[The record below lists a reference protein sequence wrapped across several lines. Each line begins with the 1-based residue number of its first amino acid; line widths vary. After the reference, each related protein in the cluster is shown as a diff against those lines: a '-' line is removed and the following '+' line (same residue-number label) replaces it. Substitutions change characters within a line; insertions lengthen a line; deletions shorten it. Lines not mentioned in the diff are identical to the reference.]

1 MKYLVSLCMVSIFFV
16 SSLSNAQK
24 EYETHTVQKNQT
36 LSQIATLYGVS
47 QAAIKKRNP
56 EIENE
61 LTVGT
66 LLVIPSV
73 RKSVVTQNPP
83 KFKKHKVRRKE
94 TLFSISKKYNI
105 SIDAI
110 KRYNKQLYARQIKK
124 GERLQIPLHLKIVD
138 APVAIDND
146 SITSGITTIDSSK
159 LSKHTVKAKET
170 RYGIARMYGI
180 TVYELEQM
188 NPQLGDGLA
197 QYAVINVPST
207 AILQTAIAEKGYTFY
222 QVQPKEGFYRLKV
235 KTNLTKEQI
244 IALNPYAK
252 DGLQDGMIL
261 KIPTNATTS
270 LTGQIN
276 IRDLQQTIIDT
287 SQKRIAVLLPFRLNK
302 IISDSLTLK
311 QQEIKRNRLMSLSL
325 DFYSGLLMATE
336 FAKDKGISLQLDV
349 FDTQY
354 STAIVSDIINNNA
367 FDTFDAVIGP
377 LGQKNIESAAAMLQ
391 DTNVPIFSPLSN
403 KQIKVSKNVFQSLP
417 SNAMLEDGMLEYIVS
432 GMSDKNVI
440 VITDSAK
447 KIQLAKIIAAIPDAK
462 IVSLREE
469 GFLRLEDIE
478 IQIDETKEN
487 WVILESI
494 DPILISNVVG
504 VLNGLPV
511 IDPDLEEDEEPV
523 DYEIRLFSLDKN
535 TAFDY
540 HDVSNVHLAELNFT
554 FPSVNKSYN
563 YKDKNAFLISY
574 KNKHGVLPNRFAV
587 RGFDLTYD
595 IVLRLASSEDIFT
608 ASKQEFETQYI
619 ENKFRYS
626 KGLLS
631 GYQNNAFYI
640 IKYQDN
646 LQFQVLE

>member
-1 MKYLVSLCMVSIFFV
+1 M
-16 SSLSNAQK
+16 
-24 EYETHTVQKNQT
+24 
-36 LSQIATLYGVS
+36 
-47 QAAIKKRNP
+47 
-56 EIENE
+56 
-61 LTVGT
+61 
-66 LLVIPSV
+66 
-73 RKSVVTQNPP
+73 
-83 KFKKHKVRRKE
+83 
-94 TLFSISKKYNI
+94 
-105 SIDAI
+105 
-110 KRYNKQLYARQIKK
+110 
-124 GERLQIPLHLKIVD
+124 
-138 APVAIDND
+138 AIDND
-146 SITSGITTIDSSK
+146 SITSGATTIDSSK

-197 QYAVINVPST
+197 QYAVINVPSK

-261 KIPTNATTS
+261 KIPTNVTTS

-302 IISDSLTLK
+302 ITSDSLNLK

-354 STAIVSDIINNNA
+354 STTTVSDIINDNA
-367 FDTFDAVIGP
+367 FDNFDAVIGP
-377 LGQKNIESAAAMLQ
+377 LGQKNIENAAAMLQ
-391 DTNVPIFSPLSN
+391 GTNVPIFSPLSN
-403 KQIKVSKNVFQSLP
+403 KQIKISKNVFQSLP

-447 KIQLAKIIAAIPDAK
+447 TIQLAKIMAAIPDAK

-469 GFLRLEDIE
+469 GFLRLEDVE

-535 TAFDY
+535 AAFDY

-574 KNKHGVLPNRFAV
+574 KNKYGVLPNRFAV

-595 IVLRLASSEDIFT
+595 VILRLASSEDIFT

-626 KGLLS
+626 KSLLS

>member
-1 MKYLVSLCMVSIFFV
+1 MVCIFFV
-16 SSLSNAQK
+16 SSMATAQK
-24 EYETHTVQKNQT
+24 EYETHRVQKNQS

-61 LTVGT
+61 LSAGT
-66 LLVIPSV
+66 LLIIPTAS
-73 RKSVVTQNPP
+73 KLIDAQNPP

-94 TLFSISKKYNI
+94 TLITISKKYNV

-124 GERLQIPLHLKIVD
+124 GERLQIPMHLKIVD
-138 APVAIDND
+138 SGVVIFND
-146 SITSGITTIDSSK
+146 SIASGTITLDTSS
-159 LSKHTVKAKET
+159 LSKHIVKAKET

-180 TVYELEQM
+180 TVSELEQM
-188 NPQLGDGLA
+188 NPELGEGLSQNA
-197 QYAVINVPST
+197 IINVPSK
-207 AILQTAIAEKGYTFY
+207 AILKTAIAEKGYRFY
-222 QVQPKEGFYRLKV
+222 EVQPKEGFYRLKV

-244 IALNPYAK
+244 VALNPYAK
-252 DGLQDGMIL
+252 DGLQEGMIL
-261 KIPTNATTS
+261 KIPSDTATAI
-270 LTGQIN
+270 TGQIN
-276 IRDLQQTIIDT
+276 KRDLQQTIIDT

-302 IISDSLTLK
+302 IISDSLSVK
-311 QQEIKRNRLMSLSL
+311 QQQIKKNRLMSLSL

-354 STAIVSDIINNNA
+354 NTAIVSDIINNNT
-367 FDTFDAVIGP
+367 FDTFDAVLGP
-377 LGQKNIESAAAMLQ
+377 LGQKNIEKAAALLQ
-391 DTNVPIFSPLSN
+391 DINVPLFSPLSN

-417 SNAMLEDGMLEYIVS
+417 SDAMLEDGMLEYIVS
-432 GMSDKNVI
+432 GMSDKNLI
-440 VITDSAK
+440 VIADSTKTA
-447 KIQLAKIIAAIPDAK
+447 QLAKIMLAIPDAR

-469 GFLRLEDIE
+469 GFLRLEDVE
-478 IQIDETKEN
+478 NQIDQTKEN
-487 WVILESI
+487 WVILEAT

-511 IDPDLEEDEEPV
+511 IDPDLEEDQEPV

-535 TAFDY
+535 AAFDY

-574 KNKHGVLPNRFAV
+574 KNKYGVLPNRFAV

-595 IVLRLASSEDIFT
+595 VILRLASSEDIFT

-619 ENKFRYS
+619 ENKFSYS
-626 KGLLS
+626 KSLLS

-640 IKYQDN
+640 IKYQEN

>member
-1 MKYLVSLCMVSIFFV
+1 MVCIFFV
-16 SSLSNAQK
+16 SSMATAQK
-24 EYETHTVQKNQT
+24 EYDTHRVQKNQS

-61 LTVGT
+61 LSAGT
-66 LLVIPSV
+66 LLIIPTQS
-73 RKSVVTQNPP
+73 KSIDAQNPP

-94 TLFSISKKYNI
+94 TLITISKKYNV

-124 GERLQIPLHLKIVD
+124 GERLQIPMHLKIVD
-138 APVAIDND
+138 SGVVSYNESKVSGAITLD
-146 SITSGITTIDSSK
+146 TSS
-159 LSKHTVKAKET
+159 LSKHIVKAKET

-180 TVYELEQM
+180 TVSELEQM
-188 NPQLGDGLA
+188 NPELGEGLSQNA
-197 QYAVINVPST
+197 IINVPSKAILKT
-207 AILQTAIAEKGYTFY
+207 AIVEKGYRFY
-222 QVQPKEGFYRLKV
+222 EVQPKEGFYRLKV
-235 KTNLTKEQI
+235 KINLTKEQI
-244 IALNPYAK
+244 VALNPYAK
-252 DGLQDGMIL
+252 DGLQEGMIL
-261 KIPTNATTS
+261 KIPSDTATAI
-270 LTGQIN
+270 TGQIN
-276 IRDLQQTIIDT
+276 KRDLQQTIIDT

-302 IISDSLTLK
+302 IISDSLSVK
-311 QQEIKRNRLMSLSL
+311 QQQIKKNRLMSLSL

-354 STAIVSDIINNNA
+354 NTAIVSDIINSNT

-377 LGQKNIESAAAMLQ
+377 LGQKNIEKAAAMLQ
-391 DTNVPIFSPLSN
+391 DTTVPIFSPLSN

-417 SNAMLEDGMLEYIVS
+417 SDVMLEDGMLQYIVS
-432 GMSDKNVI
+432 GMSDKNII
-440 VITDSAK
+440 VITDSTKTA
-447 KIQLAKIIAAIPDAK
+447 QLAKIMLAIPDAR

-469 GFLRLEDIE
+469 GFLRLEDVE
-478 IQIDETKEN
+478 NQIDQTKEN
-487 WVILESI
+487 WVILEAT

-535 TAFDY
+535 AAFEY

-574 KNKHGVLPNRFAV
+574 KNKYGVLPNRFAV

-595 IVLRLASSEDIFT
+595 VILRLASSEDIFT

-619 ENKFRYS
+619 ENKFSYS
-626 KGLLS
+626 KSLLS

-640 IKYQDN
+640 IKYREN

>member
-1 MKYLVSLCMVSIFFV
+1 MVCIFFV
-16 SSLSNAQK
+16 SSMATAQK
-24 EYETHTVQKNQT
+24 EYETHRVQKNQS

-61 LTVGT
+61 LSAGT
-66 LLVIPSV
+66 LLIIPTAS
-73 RKSVVTQNPP
+73 KLIDAQNPP

-94 TLFSISKKYNI
+94 TLITISKKYNV

-110 KRYNKQLYARQIKK
+110 KRYNKKLYARQIKK
-124 GERLQIPLHLKIVD
+124 GERLQIPMHLKIVD
-138 APVAIDND
+138 SGVVSYNESKVSGAITLD
-146 SITSGITTIDSSK
+146 TSS
-159 LSKHTVKAKET
+159 LSKHIVKAKET

-180 TVYELEQM
+180 TVSELEQM
-188 NPQLGDGLA
+188 NPELGEGLS
-197 QYAVINVPST
+197 QYAIINVPSKAILKT
-207 AILQTAIAEKGYTFY
+207 AIVEKGYRFY
-222 QVQPKEGFYRLKV
+222 EVQPKEGFYRLKV

-244 IALNPYAK
+244 VALNPYAK
-252 DGLQDGMIL
+252 DGLQEGMIL
-261 KIPTNATTS
+261 KIPSDTATAI
-270 LTGQIN
+270 TGQIN
-276 IRDLQQTIIDT
+276 KRDLQQTIIDT

-302 IISDSLTLK
+302 IVSDSLSVK
-311 QQEIKRNRLMSLSL
+311 QQQIKRNRLMSLSL

-354 STAIVSDIINNNA
+354 NTAIVSDIINSNT
-367 FDTFDAVIGP
+367 FDNFDAVIGP
-377 LGQKNIESAAAMLQ
+377 LGQKNIEKAAAMLQ
-391 DTNVPIFSPLSN
+391 DTTVPIFSPLSN

-417 SNAMLEDGMLEYIVS
+417 SDVMLEDGMLQYIVS

-440 VITDSAK
+440 VITDSTKTA
-447 KIQLAKIIAAIPDAK
+447 QLAKIMLAIPDARV
-462 IVSLREE
+462 VSLREE
-469 GFLRLEDIE
+469 GFLRLEDVE
-478 IQIDETKEN
+478 NQIDETKEN
-487 WVILESI
+487 WVILEAT

-511 IDPDLEEDEEPV
+511 IDPDLEEDQEPV

-535 TAFDY
+535 AAFDY

-574 KNKHGVLPNRFAV
+574 KNKYGVLPNRFAV

-595 IVLRLASSEDIFT
+595 VILRLASSEDIFT

-619 ENKFRYS
+619 ENKFSYS
-626 KGLLS
+626 KSLLS

-640 IKYQDN
+640 IKYQEN

>member
-1 MKYLVSLCMVSIFFV
+1 
-16 SSLSNAQK
+16 
-24 EYETHTVQKNQT
+24 
-36 LSQIATLYGVS
+36 
-47 QAAIKKRNP
+47 
-56 EIENE
+56 
-61 LTVGT
+61 
-66 LLVIPSV
+66 
-73 RKSVVTQNPP
+73 
-83 KFKKHKVRRKE
+83 
-94 TLFSISKKYNI
+94 
-105 SIDAI
+105 
-110 KRYNKQLYARQIKK
+110 
-124 GERLQIPLHLKIVD
+124 
-138 APVAIDND
+138 
-146 SITSGITTIDSSK
+146 
-159 LSKHTVKAKET
+159 
-170 RYGIARMYGI
+170 
-180 TVYELEQM
+180 
-188 NPQLGDGLA
+188 
-197 QYAVINVPST
+197 
-207 AILQTAIAEKGYTFY
+207 
-222 QVQPKEGFYRLKV
+222 
-235 KTNLTKEQI
+235 
-244 IALNPYAK
+244 
-252 DGLQDGMIL
+252 
-261 KIPTNATTS
+261 
-270 LTGQIN
+270 
-276 IRDLQQTIIDT
+276 
-287 SQKRIAVLLPFRLNK
+287 
-302 IISDSLTLK
+302 
-311 QQEIKRNRLMSLSL
+311 MSLSL

-354 STAIVSDIINNNA
+354 STTTVSDIIKDNT
-367 FDTFDAVIGP
+367 FDTFDAVVGP

-417 SNAMLEDGMLEYIVS
+417 SDAMLEDGMLEYIVA

-447 KIQLAKIIAAIPDAK
+447 TIQLAKIMAAIPDAK

-535 TAFDY
+535 AAFDY

-574 KNKHGVLPNRFAV
+574 KNKYGVLPNRFAV

-595 IVLRLASSEDIFT
+595 VILRLASSEDIFT

-626 KGLLS
+626 KSLLS

>member
-1 MKYLVSLCMVSIFFV
+1 MVCIFFV
-16 SSLSNAQK
+16 SSMATAQK
-24 EYETHTVQKNQT
+24 EYETHRVQKNQS

-61 LTVGT
+61 LSAGT
-66 LLVIPSV
+66 LLIIPTQS
-73 RKSVVTQNPP
+73 KSIDAQNPP

-94 TLFSISKKYNI
+94 TLITISKKYNV

-124 GERLQIPLHLKIVD
+124 GERLQIPMHLKIVD
-138 APVAIDND
+138 SGVVPYND
-146 SITSGITTIDSSK
+146 SKVSGAITLDTSS
-159 LSKHTVKAKET
+159 LSKHIVKAKET

-180 TVYELEQM
+180 TVSELEQM
-188 NPQLGDGLA
+188 NPELGEGLSQNA
-197 QYAVINVPST
+197 IINVPSK
-207 AILQTAIAEKGYTFY
+207 AILKTAIAEKGYRFY
-222 QVQPKEGFYRLKV
+222 EVQPKEGFYRLKV
-235 KTNLTKEQI
+235 KINLTKEQI
-244 IALNPYAK
+244 VALNPYAK
-252 DGLQDGMIL
+252 DGLQEGMIL
-261 KIPTNATTS
+261 KIPSDTATAI
-270 LTGQIN
+270 TGQIN
-276 IRDLQQTIIDT
+276 KRDLQQTIIDT

-302 IISDSLTLK
+302 IISDLLSVK
-311 QQEIKRNRLMSLSL
+311 QQQIKKNRLMSLSL

-354 STAIVSDIINNNA
+354 NTAIVSDIINSNT
-367 FDTFDAVIGP
+367 FDNFDAVIGP
-377 LGQKNIESAAAMLQ
+377 LGQKNIEKAAAMLQ
-391 DTNVPIFSPLSN
+391 DTTVPIFSPLSN

-417 SNAMLEDGMLEYIVS
+417 SDVMLEDGMLQYIVS

-440 VITDSAK
+440 VITDSTKTA
-447 KIQLAKIIAAIPDAK
+447 QLAKIMLAIPDAR

-469 GFLRLEDIE
+469 GFLRLEDVE
-478 IQIDETKEN
+478 NQIDQTKEN
-487 WVILESI
+487 WVILEAT

-511 IDPDLEEDEEPV
+511 IDPDLEEDQEPV

-535 TAFDY
+535 AAFDY

-574 KNKHGVLPNRFAV
+574 KNKYGVLPNRFAV

-595 IVLRLASSEDIFT
+595 VILRLASSEDIFT

-619 ENKFRYS
+619 ENKFSYS
-626 KGLLS
+626 KSLLS

-640 IKYQDN
+640 IKYQEN

>member
-1 MKYLVSLCMVSIFFV
+1 MVCIFFV
-16 SSLSNAQK
+16 SSMAIAQK
-24 EYETHTVQKNQT
+24 EYETHRVQKNQS

-61 LTVGT
+61 LSAGT
-66 LLVIPSV
+66 LLIIPTQS
-73 RKSVVTQNPP
+73 KSIDAQNPP

-94 TLFSISKKYNI
+94 TLITISKKYNV

-124 GERLQIPLHLKIVD
+124 GERLQIPMHLKIVD
-138 APVAIDND
+138 SGVVPYND
-146 SITSGITTIDSSK
+146 SKVSGAITLDTSS
-159 LSKHTVKAKET
+159 LSKHIVKAKET

-180 TVYELEQM
+180 TVSELEQM
-188 NPQLGDGLA
+188 NPELGEGLSQNA
-197 QYAVINVPST
+197 IINVPSK
-207 AILQTAIAEKGYTFY
+207 AILKTAIAEKGYRFY
-222 QVQPKEGFYRLKV
+222 EVQPKEGFYRLKV
-235 KTNLTKEQI
+235 KINLTKEQI
-244 IALNPYAK
+244 VALNPYAK
-252 DGLQDGMIL
+252 DGLQEGMIL
-261 KIPTNATTS
+261 KIPSDTATAI
-270 LTGQIN
+270 TGQVN
-276 IRDLQQTIIDT
+276 KRDLQQTIIDT

-302 IISDSLTLK
+302 IISDSLSVK
-311 QQEIKRNRLMSLSL
+311 QQQIKKNRLMSLSL

-354 STAIVSDIINNNA
+354 NTAIVSDIINSNT
-367 FDTFDAVIGP
+367 FDNFDAVIGP
-377 LGQKNIESAAAMLQ
+377 LGQKNIEKAAAMLQ
-391 DTNVPIFSPLSN
+391 DTTVPIFSPLSN

-417 SNAMLEDGMLEYIVS
+417 SDIMLEDGMLQYIVS

-440 VITDSAK
+440 VITDSTKTA
-447 KIQLAKIIAAIPDAK
+447 QLAKIMLAIPDAR

-469 GFLRLEDIE
+469 GFLRLEDVE
-478 IQIDETKEN
+478 NQIDQTKEN
-487 WVILESI
+487 WVILEAT

-511 IDPDLEEDEEPV
+511 IDPDLEEDQEPV

-535 TAFDY
+535 AAFDY

-574 KNKHGVLPNRFAV
+574 KNKYGVLPNRFAV

-595 IVLRLASSEDIFT
+595 VILRLASSEDIFT

-619 ENKFRYS
+619 ENKFSYS
-626 KGLLS
+626 KSLLS

-640 IKYQDN
+640 IKYQEN

>member
-1 MKYLVSLCMVSIFFV
+1 MVCIFFV
-16 SSLSNAQK
+16 SSMATAQK
-24 EYETHTVQKNQT
+24 EYETHRVQKNQS

-61 LTVGT
+61 LSAGT
-66 LLVIPSV
+66 LLIIPTQS
-73 RKSVVTQNPP
+73 KSIDAQNPP

-94 TLFSISKKYNI
+94 TLITISKKYNV

-124 GERLQIPLHLKIVD
+124 GERLQIPMHLKIVD
-138 APVAIDND
+138 SGVVPYND
-146 SITSGITTIDSSK
+146 SKVSGAITLDTSS
-159 LSKHTVKAKET
+159 LSKHIVKAKET

-180 TVYELEQM
+180 TVSELEQM
-188 NPQLGDGLA
+188 NPELGEGLSQNA
-197 QYAVINVPST
+197 IINVPSK
-207 AILQTAIAEKGYTFY
+207 AILKTAIAEKGYRFY
-222 QVQPKEGFYRLKV
+222 EVQPKEGFYRLKV
-235 KTNLTKEQI
+235 KINLTKEQI
-244 IALNPYAK
+244 VALNPYAK
-252 DGLQDGMIL
+252 DGLQEGMIL
-261 KIPTNATTS
+261 KIPSDTATAI
-270 LTGQIN
+270 TGQVN
-276 IRDLQQTIIDT
+276 KRDLQQTIIDT

-302 IISDSLTLK
+302 IISDSLSVK
-311 QQEIKRNRLMSLSL
+311 QQQIKKNRLMSLSL

-354 STAIVSDIINNNA
+354 NTAIVSDIINSNT
-367 FDTFDAVIGP
+367 FDNFDAVIGP
-377 LGQKNIESAAAMLQ
+377 LGQKNIEKAAALLQ
-391 DTNVPIFSPLSN
+391 DINVPLFSPLSN

-417 SNAMLEDGMLEYIVS
+417 SDVMLEDGMLQYIVS

-440 VITDSAK
+440 VITDSTKTA
-447 KIQLAKIIAAIPDAK
+447 QLAKIMLAIPDAR

-469 GFLRLEDIE
+469 GFLRLEDVE
-478 IQIDETKEN
+478 NQIDQTKEN
-487 WVILESI
+487 WVILEAT

-511 IDPDLEEDEEPV
+511 IDPDLEEDQEPV

-535 TAFDY
+535 AAFDY

-574 KNKHGVLPNRFAV
+574 KNKYGVLPNRFAV

-595 IVLRLASSEDIFT
+595 VILRLASSEDIFT

-619 ENKFRYS
+619 ENKFSYS
-626 KGLLS
+626 KSLLS

-640 IKYQDN
+640 IKYQEN

>member
-1 MKYLVSLCMVSIFFV
+1 MVCIFFV
-16 SSLSNAQK
+16 SSMATAQK
-24 EYETHTVQKNQT
+24 EYETHRVQKNQS

-61 LTVGT
+61 LSAGT
-66 LLVIPSV
+66 LLIIPTAS
-73 RKSVVTQNPP
+73 KLIDAQNPP

-94 TLFSISKKYNI
+94 TLITISKKYNV

-124 GERLQIPLHLKIVD
+124 GERLQIPMHLKIVD
-138 APVAIDND
+138 SGVVPYND
-146 SITSGITTIDSSK
+146 SKVSGAITLDTSS
-159 LSKHTVKAKET
+159 LSKHIVKAKET

-180 TVYELEQM
+180 TVSELEQM
-188 NPQLGDGLA
+188 NPELGEGLSQNA
-197 QYAVINVPST
+197 IINVPSK
-207 AILQTAIAEKGYTFY
+207 AILKTAIAEKGYRFY
-222 QVQPKEGFYRLKV
+222 EVQPKEGFYRLKV
-235 KTNLTKEQI
+235 KINLTKEQI
-244 IALNPYAK
+244 VALNPYAK
-252 DGLQDGMIL
+252 DGLQEGMIL
-261 KIPTNATTS
+261 KIPSDTATAI
-270 LTGQIN
+270 TGQIN
-276 IRDLQQTIIDT
+276 KRDLQQTIIDT

-302 IISDSLTLK
+302 IVSDSLSVK
-311 QQEIKRNRLMSLSL
+311 QQQIKRNRLMSLSL

-354 STAIVSDIINNNA
+354 NTAIVSDIINSNT

-377 LGQKNIESAAAMLQ
+377 LGQKNIEKAAAMLK
-391 DTNVPIFSPLSN
+391 DTTVPIFSPLSN

-417 SNAMLEDGMLEYIVS
+417 SNAMLEDGMLQYIVS

-440 VITDSAK
+440 VITDSTKTA
-447 KIQLAKIIAAIPDAK
+447 QLAKIMLAIPDARV
-462 IVSLREE
+462 VSLREE
-469 GFLRLEDIE
+469 GFLRLEDVE
-478 IQIDETKEN
+478 NQIDETKEN
-487 WVILESI
+487 WVILEAT

-511 IDPDLEEDEEPV
+511 IDPDLEEDQEPV

-535 TAFDY
+535 AAFDY

-554 FPSVNKSYN
+554 FPSVNKNYN

-574 KNKHGVLPNRFAV
+574 KNKYGVLPNRFAV

-595 IVLRLASSEDIFT
+595 VILRLASSEDIFT

-619 ENKFRYS
+619 ENKFSYS
-626 KGLLS
+626 KSLLS

-640 IKYQDN
+640 IKYQEN

>member
-1 MKYLVSLCMVSIFFV
+1 MVCIFFV
-16 SSLSNAQK
+16 SSMATAQK
-24 EYETHTVQKNQT
+24 EYETHRVQKNQS

-61 LTVGT
+61 LSAGT
-66 LLVIPSV
+66 LLIIPTQS
-73 RKSVVTQNPP
+73 KSIDAQNPP

-94 TLFSISKKYNI
+94 TLITISKKYNV
-105 SIDAI
+105 SIDEI
-110 KRYNKQLYARQIKK
+110 KRYNKQLYARQIQK
-124 GERLQIPLHLKIVD
+124 GERLQIPMHLKIVD
-138 APVAIDND
+138 SGVVPYND
-146 SITSGITTIDSSK
+146 SKVSGAITLDTSS
-159 LSKHTVKAKET
+159 LSKHIVKAKET

-180 TVYELEQM
+180 TVSELEQM
-188 NPQLGDGLA
+188 NPELGEGLSQNA
-197 QYAVINVPST
+197 IINVPSK
-207 AILQTAIAEKGYTFY
+207 AILKTAIAEKGYRFY
-222 QVQPKEGFYRLKV
+222 EVQPKEGFYRLKV
-235 KTNLTKEQI
+235 KINLTKEQI
-244 IALNPYAK
+244 VALNPYAK
-252 DGLQDGMIL
+252 DGLQEGMIL
-261 KIPTNATTS
+261 KIPSDTATAI
-270 LTGQIN
+270 TGQVN
-276 IRDLQQTIIDT
+276 KRDLQQTIIDT

-302 IISDSLTLK
+302 IISDSLSVK
-311 QQEIKRNRLMSLSL
+311 QQQIKKNRLMSLSL

-354 STAIVSDIINNNA
+354 NTAIVSDIINSNT
-367 FDTFDAVIGP
+367 FDNFDAVIGP
-377 LGQKNIESAAAMLQ
+377 LGQKNIEKAAAMLQ
-391 DTNVPIFSPLSN
+391 DTTVPIFSPLSN

-417 SNAMLEDGMLEYIVS
+417 SDVMLEDGMLQYIVS

-440 VITDSAK
+440 VITDSTKTA
-447 KIQLAKIIAAIPDAK
+447 QLAKIILAIPDAR

-469 GFLRLEDIE
+469 GFLRLEDVE
-478 IQIDETKEN
+478 NQIDQTKEN
-487 WVILESI
+487 WVILEAT

-511 IDPDLEEDEEPV
+511 IDPDLEEDQEPV

-535 TAFDY
+535 AAFDY

-574 KNKHGVLPNRFAV
+574 KNKYGVLPNRFAV

-595 IVLRLASSEDIFT
+595 VILRLASSEDIFT

-619 ENKFRYS
+619 ENKFSYS
-626 KGLLS
+626 KSLLS

-640 IKYQDN
+640 IKYQEN

>member
-1 MKYLVSLCMVSIFFV
+1 MVCIFFV
-16 SSLSNAQK
+16 SSMATAQK
-24 EYETHTVQKNQT
+24 EYETHRVQKNQS

-61 LTVGT
+61 LSAGT
-66 LLVIPSV
+66 LLIIPTQS
-73 RKSVVTQNPP
+73 KSIDAQNPP

-94 TLFSISKKYNI
+94 TLITISKKYNV

-124 GERLQIPLHLKIVD
+124 GERLQIPMHLKIVD
-138 APVAIDND
+138 SGVVPYND
-146 SITSGITTIDSSK
+146 SKVSGAITLDTSS
-159 LSKHTVKAKET
+159 LSKHIVKAKET

-180 TVYELEQM
+180 TVSELEQM
-188 NPQLGDGLA
+188 NPELGEGLSQNA
-197 QYAVINVPST
+197 IINVPSK
-207 AILQTAIAEKGYTFY
+207 AILKTAIAEKGYRFY
-222 QVQPKEGFYRLKV
+222 EVQPKEGFYRLKV
-235 KTNLTKEQI
+235 KINLTKEQI
-244 IALNPYAK
+244 VALNPYAK
-252 DGLQDGMIL
+252 DGLQEGMIL
-261 KIPTNATTS
+261 KIPSDTATAI
-270 LTGQIN
+270 TGQIN
-276 IRDLQQTIIDT
+276 KRDLQQTIIDT

-302 IISDSLTLK
+302 IISDSLSVK
-311 QQEIKRNRLMSLSL
+311 QQQIKKNRLMSLSL

-354 STAIVSDIINNNA
+354 NTAIVSDIINSNT
-367 FDTFDAVIGP
+367 FDNFDAVIGP
-377 LGQKNIESAAAMLQ
+377 LGQKNIEKAAAMLQ

-417 SNAMLEDGMLEYIVS
+417 SDVMLEDGMLQYIVS

-440 VITDSAK
+440 VITDSTKTA
-447 KIQLAKIIAAIPDAK
+447 QLAKIMLAIPDAR

-469 GFLRLEDIE
+469 GFLRLEDVE
-478 IQIDETKEN
+478 NQIDQTKEN
-487 WVILESI
+487 WVILEAT

-511 IDPDLEEDEEPV
+511 IDPDLEEDQEPV

-535 TAFDY
+535 AAFDY

-574 KNKHGVLPNRFAV
+574 KNKYGVLPNRFAV

-595 IVLRLASSEDIFT
+595 VILRLASSEDIFT

-619 ENKFRYS
+619 ENKFSYS
-626 KGLLS
+626 KSLLS

-640 IKYQDN
+640 IKYQEN

>member
-1 MKYLVSLCMVSIFFV
+1 MVCIFFV
-16 SSLSNAQK
+16 SSMATAQK
-24 EYETHTVQKNQT
+24 EYETHRVQKNQS
-36 LSQIATLYGVS
+36 LFQIATLYEVS

-61 LTVGT
+61 LSAGT
-66 LLVIPSV
+66 LLIIPTAS
-73 RKSVVTQNPP
+73 KLIDAQNPP

-94 TLFSISKKYNI
+94 TLITISKKYNV

-124 GERLQIPLHLKIVD
+124 GERLQIPMHLKIVD
-138 APVAIDND
+138 SGVVPYND
-146 SITSGITTIDSSK
+146 SKVSGAITLDTSS
-159 LSKHTVKAKET
+159 LSKHIVKAKET

-180 TVYELEQM
+180 TVSELEQM
-188 NPQLGDGLA
+188 NPELGEGLSQNA
-197 QYAVINVPST
+197 IINVPSK
-207 AILQTAIAEKGYTFY
+207 AILKTAIAEKGYRFY
-222 QVQPKEGFYRLKV
+222 EVQPKEGFYRLKV

-244 IALNPYAK
+244 VALNPYAK
-252 DGLQDGMIL
+252 DGLQEGMIL
-261 KIPTNATTS
+261 KIPSDTATAI
-270 LTGQIN
+270 TGQIN
-276 IRDLQQTIIDT
+276 KRDLQQTIIDT

-302 IISDSLTLK
+302 IVSDSLSVK

-354 STAIVSDIINNNA
+354 NTAIVSDIINNNT
-367 FDTFDAVIGP
+367 FDTFDAVLGP
-377 LGQKNIESAAAMLQ
+377 LGQKNIEKAAALLQ
-391 DTNVPIFSPLSN
+391 DINVPLFSPLSN

-417 SNAMLEDGMLEYIVS
+417 SDAMLEDGMLEYIVS
-432 GMSDKNVI
+432 GMSDKNLI
-440 VITDSAK
+440 VIADSTKTA
-447 KIQLAKIIAAIPDAK
+447 QLAKIMLAIPDAR

-469 GFLRLEDIE
+469 GFLRLEDVE
-478 IQIDETKEN
+478 NQIDQTKEN
-487 WVILESI
+487 WVILEAT

-511 IDPDLEEDEEPV
+511 IDPDLEEDQEPV

-535 TAFDY
+535 AAFDY

-574 KNKHGVLPNRFAV
+574 KNKYGVLPNRFAV

-595 IVLRLASSEDIFT
+595 VILRLASSEDIFT

-619 ENKFRYS
+619 ENKFSYS
-626 KGLLS
+626 KSLLS

-640 IKYQDN
+640 IKYQEN

>member
-1 MKYLVSLCMVSIFFV
+1 MVCIFFV
-16 SSLSNAQK
+16 SSMATAQK
-24 EYETHTVQKNQT
+24 EYETHRVQKNQS

-61 LTVGT
+61 LSAGT
-66 LLVIPSV
+66 LLIIPTAS
-73 RKSVVTQNPP
+73 KLIDAQNPP

-94 TLFSISKKYNI
+94 TLITISKKYNV

-124 GERLQIPLHLKIVD
+124 GERLQIPMHLKIVD
-138 APVAIDND
+138 SGVVPYND
-146 SITSGITTIDSSK
+146 SKVSGAITLDTSS
-159 LSKHTVKAKET
+159 LSKHIVKAKET

-180 TVYELEQM
+180 TVSELEQM
-188 NPQLGDGLA
+188 NPELGEGLSQNA
-197 QYAVINVPST
+197 IINVPSK
-207 AILQTAIAEKGYTFY
+207 AILKTAIAEKGYRFY
-222 QVQPKEGFYRLKV
+222 EVQPKEGFYRLKV
-235 KTNLTKEQI
+235 KINLTKEQI
-244 IALNPYAK
+244 VALNPYAK
-252 DGLQDGMIL
+252 DGLQEGMIL
-261 KIPTNATTS
+261 KIPSDTATAI
-270 LTGQIN
+270 TGQIN
-276 IRDLQQTIIDT
+276 KRDLQQTIIDT

-302 IISDSLTLK
+302 IVSDSLSVK
-311 QQEIKRNRLMSLSL
+311 QQQIKRNRLMSLSL

-354 STAIVSDIINNNA
+354 NTAIVSNIINSNT
-367 FDTFDAVIGP
+367 FDNFDAVIGP
-377 LGQKNIESAAAMLQ
+377 LGQKNIEKAAAMLQ

-417 SNAMLEDGMLEYIVS
+417 SNAMLEDGMLQYIVS

-440 VITDSAK
+440 VITDSTKTA
-447 KIQLAKIIAAIPDAK
+447 QLAKIMLAIPDARV
-462 IVSLREE
+462 VSLREE
-469 GFLRLEDIE
+469 GFLRLEDVE
-478 IQIDETKEN
+478 NQIDETKEN
-487 WVILESI
+487 WVILEAT

-511 IDPDLEEDEEPV
+511 IDPDLEEDQEPV

-535 TAFDY
+535 AAFDY

-554 FPSVNKSYN
+554 FPSVKKNYN

-574 KNKHGVLPNRFAV
+574 KNKYGVLPNRFAV

-595 IVLRLASSEDIFT
+595 VILRLASSEDIFT

-619 ENKFRYS
+619 ENKFSYS
-626 KGLLS
+626 KSLLS

-640 IKYQDN
+640 IKYQEN

>member
-1 MKYLVSLCMVSIFFV
+1 MVCIFFV
-16 SSLSNAQK
+16 SSMATAQK
-24 EYETHTVQKNQT
+24 EYETHRVQKNQS

-61 LTVGT
+61 LSAGT
-66 LLVIPSV
+66 LLIIPTQS
-73 RKSVVTQNPP
+73 KSIDAQNPP

-94 TLFSISKKYNI
+94 TLITISKKYNV

-124 GERLQIPLHLKIVD
+124 GERLQIPMHLKIVD
-138 APVAIDND
+138 SGVVPYND
-146 SITSGITTIDSSK
+146 SKVSGAITLDTSS
-159 LSKHTVKAKET
+159 LSKHIVKAKET

-180 TVYELEQM
+180 TVSELEQM
-188 NPQLGDGLA
+188 NPELGEGLSQNA
-197 QYAVINVPST
+197 IINVPSK
-207 AILQTAIAEKGYTFY
+207 AILKTAIAEKGYRFY
-222 QVQPKEGFYRLKV
+222 EVQPKEGFYRLKV
-235 KTNLTKEQI
+235 KINLTKEQI
-244 IALNPYAK
+244 VALNPYAK
-252 DGLQDGMIL
+252 DGLQEGMIL
-261 KIPTNATTS
+261 KIPSDTATAIN
-270 LTGQIN
+270 GQIN
-276 IRDLQQTIIDT
+276 KRDLQQTIIDT

-302 IISDSLTLK
+302 IISESLSLK
-311 QQEIKRNRLMSLSL
+311 QQQIKKNRLMSLSL

-354 STAIVSDIINNNA
+354 NTAIVSDIINSNT
-367 FDTFDAVIGP
+367 FDNFDAVIGP
-377 LGQKNIESAAAMLQ
+377 LGQKNIEKAAAMLQ
-391 DTNVPIFSPLSN
+391 DTTVPIFSPLSN

-417 SNAMLEDGMLEYIVS
+417 SDVMLEDGMLQYIVS

-440 VITDSAK
+440 VITDSTKTA
-447 KIQLAKIIAAIPDAK
+447 QLAKIMLAIPDAR

-469 GFLRLEDIE
+469 GFLRLEDVE
-478 IQIDETKEN
+478 NQIDQTKEN
-487 WVILESI
+487 WVILEAT

-511 IDPDLEEDEEPV
+511 IDPDLEEDQEPV

-535 TAFDY
+535 AAFDY

-574 KNKHGVLPNRFAV
+574 KNKYGVLPNRFAV

-595 IVLRLASSEDIFT
+595 VILRLASSEDIFT

-619 ENKFRYS
+619 ENKFSYS
-626 KGLLS
+626 KSLLS

-640 IKYQDN
+640 IKYQEN

>member
-1 MKYLVSLCMVSIFFV
+1 MVCIFFV
-16 SSLSNAQK
+16 SSMATAQK
-24 EYETHTVQKNQT
+24 EYETHRVQKNQS

-61 LTVGT
+61 LSAGT
-66 LLVIPSV
+66 LLIIPTQS
-73 RKSVVTQNPP
+73 KSIDAQNPP

-94 TLFSISKKYNI
+94 TLITISKKYNV

-124 GERLQIPLHLKIVD
+124 GERLQIPMHLKIVD
-138 APVAIDND
+138 SGVVSYNESKVSGAITLD
-146 SITSGITTIDSSK
+146 TSS
-159 LSKHTVKAKET
+159 LSKHIVKAKET

-180 TVYELEQM
+180 TVSELEQM
-188 NPQLGDGLA
+188 NPELGEGLSQNA
-197 QYAVINVPST
+197 IINVPSKAILKT
-207 AILQTAIAEKGYTFY
+207 AIVEKGYRFY
-222 QVQPKEGFYRLKV
+222 EVQPKEGFYRLKV

-244 IALNPYAK
+244 VALNPYAK
-252 DGLQDGMIL
+252 DGLQEGMIL
-261 KIPTNATTS
+261 KIPSDTATAI
-270 LTGQIN
+270 TGQIN
-276 IRDLQQTIIDT
+276 KRDLQQTIIDT

-302 IISDSLTLK
+302 IISDSLSVK
-311 QQEIKRNRLMSLSL
+311 QQQIKKNRLMSLSL

-354 STAIVSDIINNNA
+354 NTAIVSDIINSNT

-377 LGQKNIESAAAMLQ
+377 LGQKNIEKAAAMLQ

-417 SNAMLEDGMLEYIVS
+417 SDVMLEDGMLQYIVS
-432 GMSDKNVI
+432 GMSDKNII
-440 VITDSAK
+440 VITDSTKTA
-447 KIQLAKIIAAIPDAK
+447 QLAKIMLAIPDAR

-469 GFLRLEDIE
+469 GFLRLEDVE
-478 IQIDETKEN
+478 NQIDQTKEN
-487 WVILESI
+487 WVILEAT

-535 TAFDY
+535 AAFEY

-574 KNKHGVLPNRFAV
+574 KNKYGVLPNRFAV

-595 IVLRLASSEDIFT
+595 VILRLASSEDIFT

-619 ENKFRYS
+619 ENKFSYS
-626 KGLLS
+626 KSLLS

-640 IKYQDN
+640 IKYQEN

>member
-1 MKYLVSLCMVSIFFV
+1 MVCIFFV
-16 SSLSNAQK
+16 SSMATAQK
-24 EYETHTVQKNQT
+24 EYEPHRVQKNQS

-61 LTVGT
+61 LSAGT
-66 LLVIPSV
+66 LLIIPTQS
-73 RKSVVTQNPP
+73 KSIDAQNPP

-94 TLFSISKKYNI
+94 TLITISKKYNV

-124 GERLQIPLHLKIVD
+124 GERLQIPMHLKIVD
-138 APVAIDND
+138 SGVVPYND
-146 SITSGITTIDSSK
+146 SKVSGAITLDTSS
-159 LSKHTVKAKET
+159 LSKHIVKAKET

-180 TVYELEQM
+180 TVSELEQM
-188 NPQLGDGLA
+188 NPELGEGLSQNA
-197 QYAVINVPST
+197 IINVPSK
-207 AILQTAIAEKGYTFY
+207 AILKTAIAEKGYRFY
-222 QVQPKEGFYRLKV
+222 EVQPKEGFYRLKV
-235 KTNLTKEQI
+235 KINLTKEQI
-244 IALNPYAK
+244 VALNPYAK
-252 DGLQDGMIL
+252 DGLQEGMIL
-261 KIPTNATTS
+261 KIPSDTATAI
-270 LTGQIN
+270 TGQIN
-276 IRDLQQTIIDT
+276 KRDLQQTIIDT

-302 IISDSLTLK
+302 IVSDSLSVK

-354 STAIVSDIINNNA
+354 NTAIVSDIINNNT
-367 FDTFDAVIGP
+367 FDTFDAVLGP
-377 LGQKNIESAAAMLQ
+377 LGQKNIEKAAAMLQ
-391 DTNVPIFSPLSN
+391 DTTVPIFSPLSN

-417 SNAMLEDGMLEYIVS
+417 SDAMLEDGMLEYIVS

-440 VITDSAK
+440 VITDSTKTA
-447 KIQLAKIIAAIPDAK
+447 QLAKIMLAIPDAR

-469 GFLRLEDIE
+469 GFLRLEDVE
-478 IQIDETKEN
+478 NQIDQTKEN
-487 WVILESI
+487 WVILEAT

-511 IDPDLEEDEEPV
+511 IDPDLEEDQEPV

-535 TAFDY
+535 AAFDY

-574 KNKHGVLPNRFAV
+574 KNKYGVLPNRFAV

-595 IVLRLASSEDIFT
+595 VILRLASSEDIFT

-619 ENKFRYS
+619 ENKFSYS
-626 KGLLS
+626 KSLLS

-640 IKYQDN
+640 IKYQEN

>member
-1 MKYLVSLCMVSIFFV
+1 MVCIFFV
-16 SSLSNAQK
+16 SSMATAQK
-24 EYETHTVQKNQT
+24 EYETHRVQKNQS

-61 LTVGT
+61 LSAGT
-66 LLVIPSV
+66 LLIIPTQS
-73 RKSVVTQNPP
+73 KSIDAQNPP

-94 TLFSISKKYNI
+94 TLITISKKYNV

-124 GERLQIPLHLKIVD
+124 GERLQIPMHLKIVD
-138 APVAIDND
+138 SGVVPYND
-146 SITSGITTIDSSK
+146 SKVSGAITLDTSS
-159 LSKHTVKAKET
+159 LSKHIVKAKET

-180 TVYELEQM
+180 TVSELEQM
-188 NPQLGDGLA
+188 NPELGEGLSQNA
-197 QYAVINVPST
+197 IINVPSK
-207 AILQTAIAEKGYTFY
+207 AILKTAIAEKGYRFY
-222 QVQPKEGFYRLKV
+222 EVQPKEGFYRLKV

-244 IALNPYAK
+244 VALNPYAK
-252 DGLQDGMIL
+252 DGLQEGMIL
-261 KIPTNATTS
+261 KIPSDTATAI
-270 LTGQIN
+270 TGQVN
-276 IRDLQQTIIDT
+276 KRDLQQTIIDT

-302 IISDSLTLK
+302 IISDSLSVK
-311 QQEIKRNRLMSLSL
+311 QQQIKKNRLMSLSL

-354 STAIVSDIINNNA
+354 NTAIVSDIINSNT
-367 FDTFDAVIGP
+367 FDNFDAVIGP
-377 LGQKNIESAAAMLQ
+377 LGQKNIEKAAAMLQ
-391 DTNVPIFSPLSN
+391 DTTVPIFSPLSN

-417 SNAMLEDGMLEYIVS
+417 SDVMLEDGMLQYIVS

-440 VITDSAK
+440 VITDSTKTA
-447 KIQLAKIIAAIPDAK
+447 QLAKIMLAIPDAR

-469 GFLRLEDIE
+469 GFLRLEDVE
-478 IQIDETKEN
+478 NQIDQTKEN
-487 WVILESI
+487 WVILEAT

-511 IDPDLEEDEEPV
+511 IDPDLEEDQEPV

-535 TAFDY
+535 AAFDY

-574 KNKHGVLPNRFAV
+574 KNKYGVLPNRFAV

-595 IVLRLASSEDIFT
+595 VILRLASSEDIFT

-619 ENKFRYS
+619 ENKFSYS
-626 KGLLS
+626 KSLLS

-640 IKYQDN
+640 IKYQEN

>member
-1 MKYLVSLCMVSIFFV
+1 MVCIFFV
-16 SSLSNAQK
+16 SSVATAQK
-24 EYETHTVQKNQT
+24 EYETHRVQKNQS
-36 LSQIATLYGVS
+36 LSQIAILYGVS
-47 QAAIKKRNP
+47 QTAIKKRNP

-61 LTVGT
+61 LSAGT
-66 LLVIPSV
+66 LLIIPTAS
-73 RKSVVTQNPP
+73 KLIDAQNPP

-94 TLFSISKKYNI
+94 TLISISKKYSV

-124 GERLQIPLHLKIVD
+124 GERLQIPMHLKIVD
-138 APVAIDND
+138 SGVVTYND
-146 SITSGITTIDSSK
+146 STVSGAITLDTSNV
-159 LSKHTVKAKET
+159 SKHIVKAKET

-180 TVYELEQM
+180 TVSELEQM
-188 NPQLGDGLA
+188 NPELGEGLSQNA
-197 QYAVINVPST
+197 IINVPSK
-207 AILQTAIAEKGYTFY
+207 AILQTAIAEKGYRFY

-235 KTNLTKEQI
+235 KTNLTKEKI

-252 DGLQDGMIL
+252 DGLQEGMIL
-261 KIPTNATTS
+261 KIPSDTATAI
-270 LTGQIN
+270 TGQIN
-276 IRDLQQTIIDT
+276 KRDLQQTIIDT

-302 IISDSLTLK
+302 IVSDSLSVK

-354 STAIVSDIINNNA
+354 NTAIVSDIINSNT
-367 FDTFDAVIGP
+367 FDNFDAVIGP
-377 LGQKNIESAAAMLQ
+377 LGQKNIEKAAAMLQ
-391 DTNVPIFSPLSN
+391 DTNVPLFSPLSN

-417 SNAMLEDGMLEYIVS
+417 SNAMLEDGMLRYIVS

-440 VITDSAK
+440 VITDSTKTA
-447 KIQLAKIIAAIPDAK
+447 QLAKIMLAIPDARV
-462 IVSLREE
+462 VSLREE
-469 GFLRLEDIE
+469 GFLRLEDVE
-478 IQIDETKEN
+478 NQIDETKEN
-487 WVILESI
+487 WVILEAT

-511 IDPDLEEDEEPV
+511 IDPDLEEEEEEEPV

-535 TAFDY
+535 AAFDY

-554 FPSVNKSYN
+554 FPSVNKNYN

-574 KNKHGVLPNRFAV
+574 KNKYGVLPNRFAV

-595 IVLRLASSEDIFT
+595 VILRLASSEDIFA
-608 ASKQEFETQYI
+608 ASDQEFETQYI

-626 KGLLS
+626 KSLLS

-640 IKYQDN
+640 IKYQEN

>member
-1 MKYLVSLCMVSIFFV
+1 MVCIFFV
-16 SSLSNAQK
+16 SSMATAQK
-24 EYETHTVQKNQT
+24 EYETHRVQKNQS

-61 LTVGT
+61 LSAGT
-66 LLVIPSV
+66 LLIIPTQS
-73 RKSVVTQNPP
+73 KSIDAQNPP

-94 TLFSISKKYNI
+94 TLITISKKYNV

-124 GERLQIPLHLKIVD
+124 GERLQIPMHLKIVD
-138 APVAIDND
+138 SGVVPYND
-146 SITSGITTIDSSK
+146 SKVSGAITLDTSS
-159 LSKHTVKAKET
+159 LSKHIVKAKET

-180 TVYELEQM
+180 TVSELEQM
-188 NPQLGDGLA
+188 NPELGEGLSQNA
-197 QYAVINVPST
+197 IINVPSK
-207 AILQTAIAEKGYTFY
+207 AILKTAIAEKGYRFY
-222 QVQPKEGFYRLKV
+222 EVQPKEGFYRLKV
-235 KTNLTKEQI
+235 KINLTKEQI
-244 IALNPYAK
+244 VALNPYAK
-252 DGLQDGMIL
+252 DGLQEGMIL
-261 KIPTNATTS
+261 KIPSDTATAI
-270 LTGQIN
+270 TGQIN
-276 IRDLQQTIIDT
+276 KRDLQQTIIDT

-302 IISDSLTLK
+302 IISDSLSVK
-311 QQEIKRNRLMSLSL
+311 QQQIKKNRLMSLSL

-354 STAIVSDIINNNA
+354 NTAIVSDIINSNT
-367 FDTFDAVIGP
+367 FDNFDAVIGP
-377 LGQKNIESAAAMLQ
+377 LGQKNIEKAAAMLQ
-391 DTNVPIFSPLSN
+391 DTTVPIFSPLSN

-417 SNAMLEDGMLEYIVS
+417 SDVMLEDGMLQYIVS

-440 VITDSAK
+440 VITDSTKTA
-447 KIQLAKIIAAIPDAK
+447 QLAKIMLAIPDAR

-469 GFLRLEDIE
+469 GFLRLEDVE
-478 IQIDETKEN
+478 NQIDQTKEN
-487 WVILESI
+487 WVILEAT

-511 IDPDLEEDEEPV
+511 IDPDLEEDQEPV

-535 TAFDY
+535 AAFDY

-574 KNKHGVLPNRFAV
+574 KNKYGVLPNRFAV

-595 IVLRLASSEDIFT
+595 VILRLASSEDIFT

-619 ENKFRYS
+619 ENKFSYS
-626 KGLLS
+626 KSLLS

-640 IKYQDN
+640 IKYQEN

>member
-1 MKYLVSLCMVSIFFV
+1 MVCIFFV
-16 SSLSNAQK
+16 SSMAIAQK
-24 EYETHTVQKNQT
+24 EYKTHRVQKNQS

-61 LTVGT
+61 LSAGT
-66 LLVIPSV
+66 LLIIPTQS
-73 RKSVVTQNPP
+73 KSIDAQNPP

-94 TLFSISKKYNI
+94 TLITISKKYNV

-124 GERLQIPLHLKIVD
+124 GERLQIPMHLKIVD
-138 APVAIDND
+138 SGVVPYDD
-146 SITSGITTIDSSK
+146 SKVSGTITLDTSS
-159 LSKHTVKAKET
+159 LSKHIVKAKET

-180 TVYELEQM
+180 TVSELEQM
-188 NPQLGDGLA
+188 NPELGEGLSQNA
-197 QYAVINVPST
+197 IINVPSK
-207 AILQTAIAEKGYTFY
+207 AILKTAIAEKGYRFY
-222 QVQPKEGFYRLKV
+222 EVQPKEGFYRLKV

-244 IALNPYAK
+244 VALNPYAK
-252 DGLQDGMIL
+252 DGLQEGMIL
-261 KIPTNATTS
+261 KIPSDTATAI
-270 LTGQIN
+270 TGQIN
-276 IRDLQQTIIDT
+276 KRDLQQTIIDT

-302 IISDSLTLK
+302 IISDSLSVK
-311 QQEIKRNRLMSLSL
+311 QQQIKKNRLMSLSL

-354 STAIVSDIINNNA
+354 NTAIVSDIINSNT
-367 FDTFDAVIGP
+367 FDNFDAVIGP
-377 LGQKNIESAAAMLQ
+377 LGQKNIEKAAAMLQ
-391 DTNVPIFSPLSN
+391 DTTVPIFSPLSN

-417 SNAMLEDGMLEYIVS
+417 SDVMLEDGMLQYIVS

-440 VITDSAK
+440 VITDSTKTA
-447 KIQLAKIIAAIPDAK
+447 QLAKIMLAIPDAR

-469 GFLRLEDIE
+469 GFLRLEDVE
-478 IQIDETKEN
+478 NQIDQTKEN
-487 WVILESI
+487 WVILEAT

-511 IDPDLEEDEEPV
+511 IDPDLEEDQEPV

-535 TAFDY
+535 AAFDY

-574 KNKHGVLPNRFAV
+574 KNKYGVLPNRFAV

-595 IVLRLASSEDIFT
+595 VILRLASSEDIFT

-619 ENKFRYS
+619 ENKFSYS
-626 KGLLS
+626 KSLLS

-640 IKYQDN
+640 IKYQEN

>member
-1 MKYLVSLCMVSIFFV
+1 MVCIFFV
-16 SSLSNAQK
+16 SSMATAQK
-24 EYETHTVQKNQT
+24 EYETHRVQKNQS

-61 LTVGT
+61 LSAGT
-66 LLVIPSV
+66 LLIIPTQS
-73 RKSVVTQNPP
+73 KSIDAQNPP

-94 TLFSISKKYNI
+94 TLITISKKYNV

-124 GERLQIPLHLKIVD
+124 GERLQIPMHLKIVD
-138 APVAIDND
+138 SGVVSYNESKVSGAITLD
-146 SITSGITTIDSSK
+146 TSS
-159 LSKHTVKAKET
+159 LSKHIVKAKET

-180 TVYELEQM
+180 TVSELEQI
-188 NPQLGDGLA
+188 NPELGEGLSQNA
-197 QYAVINVPST
+197 IINVPSKAILKT
-207 AILQTAIAEKGYTFY
+207 AIVEKGYRFY
-222 QVQPKEGFYRLKV
+222 EVQPKEGFYRLKV

-244 IALNPYAK
+244 VALNPYAK
-252 DGLQDGMIL
+252 DGLQEGMIL
-261 KIPTNATTS
+261 KIPSDTATAI
-270 LTGQIN
+270 TGQIN
-276 IRDLQQTIIDT
+276 KRDLQQTIIDT

-302 IISDSLTLK
+302 IISDSLSVK
-311 QQEIKRNRLMSLSL
+311 QQQIKKNRLMSLSL

-354 STAIVSDIINNNA
+354 NTAIVSDIINSNT
-367 FDTFDAVIGP
+367 FDNFDAVIGP
-377 LGQKNIESAAAMLQ
+377 LGQKNIEKAAAMLQ
-391 DTNVPIFSPLSN
+391 DTTVPIFSPLSN

-417 SNAMLEDGMLEYIVS
+417 SDAMLEDGMLQYIVS
-432 GMSDKNVI
+432 GMSDKNII
-440 VITDSAK
+440 VITDSTKTA
-447 KIQLAKIIAAIPDAK
+447 QLAKIMLAIPDAR

-469 GFLRLEDIE
+469 GFLRLEDVE
-478 IQIDETKEN
+478 NQIDQTKEN
-487 WVILESI
+487 WVILEAT

-535 TAFDY
+535 AAFDY

-574 KNKHGVLPNRFAV
+574 KNKYGVLPNRFAV

-595 IVLRLASSEDIFT
+595 VILRLASSEDIFT

-619 ENKFRYS
+619 ENKFSYS
-626 KGLLS
+626 KSLLS

-640 IKYQDN
+640 IKYQEN

>member
-1 MKYLVSLCMVSIFFV
+1 MVCIFFV
-16 SSLSNAQK
+16 SSMATAQK
-24 EYETHTVQKNQT
+24 EYETHRVQKNQS

-61 LTVGT
+61 LSAGT
-66 LLVIPSV
+66 LLIIPTQS
-73 RKSVVTQNPP
+73 KSIDAQNPP

-94 TLFSISKKYNI
+94 TLISISKKYNI
-105 SIDAI
+105 SIDVI
-110 KRYNKQLYARQIKK
+110 KRYNKELYARQIKK
-124 GERLQIPLHLKIVD
+124 GERLQIPMHLKIVD
-138 APVAIDND
+138 SGVVPYND
-146 SITSGITTIDSSK
+146 SKVSGAITLDTSS
-159 LSKHTVKAKET
+159 LSKHIVKAKET

-180 TVYELEQM
+180 TVSELEQM
-188 NPQLGDGLA
+188 NPELGEGLSQNA
-197 QYAVINVPST
+197 IINVPSK
-207 AILQTAIAEKGYTFY
+207 AILKTAIAEKGYRFY
-222 QVQPKEGFYRLKV
+222 EVQPKEGFYRLKV
-235 KTNLTKEQI
+235 KINLTKEQI
-244 IALNPYAK
+244 VALNPYAK
-252 DGLQDGMIL
+252 DGLQEGMIL
-261 KIPTNATTS
+261 KIPSDTATAI
-270 LTGQIN
+270 TGQVN
-276 IRDLQQTIIDT
+276 KRDLQQTIIDT

-302 IISDSLTLK
+302 IISDSLSVK
-311 QQEIKRNRLMSLSL
+311 QQQIKKNRLMSLSL

-354 STAIVSDIINNNA
+354 NTAIVSDIINSNT
-367 FDTFDAVIGP
+367 FDNFDAVIGP
-377 LGQKNIESAAAMLQ
+377 LGQKNIEKAAAMLQ
-391 DTNVPIFSPLSN
+391 DTTVPIFSPLSN

-417 SNAMLEDGMLEYIVS
+417 SDAMLEDGMLQYIVS

-440 VITDSAK
+440 VITDSTKTA
-447 KIQLAKIIAAIPDAK
+447 QLAKIMLAIPDARV
-462 IVSLREE
+462 VSLREE
-469 GFLRLEDIE
+469 GFLRLEDVE
-478 IQIDETKEN
+478 NQIDQTKEN
-487 WVILESI
+487 WVILEAT

-511 IDPDLEEDEEPV
+511 IDPDLEEDQEPV

-535 TAFDY
+535 AAFDY

-574 KNKHGVLPNRFAV
+574 KNKYGVLPNRFAV

-595 IVLRLASSEDIFT
+595 VILRLASSEDIFT

-619 ENKFRYS
+619 ENKFSYS
-626 KGLLS
+626 KSLLS

-640 IKYQDN
+640 IKYQEN

>member
-1 MKYLVSLCMVSIFFV
+1 MVCIFFV
-16 SSLSNAQK
+16 SSMATAQK
-24 EYETHTVQKNQT
+24 EYETHRVQKNQS

-61 LTVGT
+61 LSAGT
-66 LLVIPSV
+66 LLIIPTQS
-73 RKSVVTQNPP
+73 KSIDAQNPP

-94 TLFSISKKYNI
+94 TLITISKKHNV

-124 GERLQIPLHLKIVD
+124 GERLQIPMHLKIVD
-138 APVAIDND
+138 SGVVPYND
-146 SITSGITTIDSSK
+146 SKVSGAITLDTSS
-159 LSKHTVKAKET
+159 LSKHIVKAKET

-180 TVYELEQM
+180 TVSELEQM
-188 NPQLGDGLA
+188 NPELGEGLSQNA
-197 QYAVINVPST
+197 IINVPSK
-207 AILQTAIAEKGYTFY
+207 AILKTAIAEKGYRFY
-222 QVQPKEGFYRLKV
+222 EVQPKEGFYRLKV
-235 KTNLTKEQI
+235 KINLTKEQI
-244 IALNPYAK
+244 VALNPYAK
-252 DGLQDGMIL
+252 DGLQEGMIL
-261 KIPTNATTS
+261 KIPSDTATAI
-270 LTGQIN
+270 TGQVN
-276 IRDLQQTIIDT
+276 KRDLQQTIIDT

-302 IISDSLTLK
+302 IISDSLSVK
-311 QQEIKRNRLMSLSL
+311 QQQIKKNRLMSLSL

-354 STAIVSDIINNNA
+354 NTAIVSDIINSNT
-367 FDTFDAVIGP
+367 FDNFDAVIGP
-377 LGQKNIESAAAMLQ
+377 LGQKNIEKAAAMLQ
-391 DTNVPIFSPLSN
+391 DTTVPIFSPLSN

-417 SNAMLEDGMLEYIVS
+417 SDVMLEDGMLQYIVS

-440 VITDSAK
+440 VITDSTKTA
-447 KIQLAKIIAAIPDAK
+447 QLAKIMLAIPDAR

-469 GFLRLEDIE
+469 GFLRLEDVE
-478 IQIDETKEN
+478 NQIDQTKEN
-487 WVILESI
+487 WVILEAT

-511 IDPDLEEDEEPV
+511 IDPDLEEDQEPV

-535 TAFDY
+535 AAFDY

-574 KNKHGVLPNRFAV
+574 KNKYGVLPNRFAV

-595 IVLRLASSEDIFT
+595 VILRLASSEDIFT

-619 ENKFRYS
+619 ENKFSYS
-626 KGLLS
+626 KSLLS

-640 IKYQDN
+640 IKYQEN

>member
-1 MKYLVSLCMVSIFFV
+1 MVCIFFV
-16 SSLSNAQK
+16 SSMATAQK
-24 EYETHTVQKNQT
+24 EYETHRVQKNQS

-61 LTVGT
+61 LSAGT
-66 LLVIPSV
+66 LLIIPTQS
-73 RKSVVTQNPP
+73 KSIDAQNPP

-94 TLFSISKKYNI
+94 TLITISKKHNV

-124 GERLQIPLHLKIVD
+124 GERLQIPMHLKIVD
-138 APVAIDND
+138 SGVVPYND
-146 SITSGITTIDSSK
+146 SKVSGAITLDTSS
-159 LSKHTVKAKET
+159 LSKHIVKAKET

-180 TVYELEQM
+180 TVSELEQM
-188 NPQLGDGLA
+188 NPELGEGLSQNA
-197 QYAVINVPST
+197 IINVPSK
-207 AILQTAIAEKGYTFY
+207 AILKTAIAEKGYRFY
-222 QVQPKEGFYRLKV
+222 EVQPKEGFYRLKV
-235 KTNLTKEQI
+235 KINLTKEQI
-244 IALNPYAK
+244 VALNPYAK
-252 DGLQDGMIL
+252 DGLQEGMIL
-261 KIPTNATTS
+261 KIPSDTATAI
-270 LTGQIN
+270 TGQIN
-276 IRDLQQTIIDT
+276 KRDLQQTIIDT

-302 IISDSLTLK
+302 IISDSLSVK
-311 QQEIKRNRLMSLSL
+311 QQQIKKNRLMSLSL

-354 STAIVSDIINNNA
+354 NTAIVSDIINSNT
-367 FDTFDAVIGP
+367 FDNFDAVIGP
-377 LGQKNIESAAAMLQ
+377 LGQKNIEKAAAMLQ
-391 DTNVPIFSPLSN
+391 DTTVPIFSPLSN

-417 SNAMLEDGMLEYIVS
+417 SDAMLEDGMLQYIVS

-440 VITDSAK
+440 VITDSTKTA
-447 KIQLAKIIAAIPDAK
+447 QLAKIMLAIPDAR

-469 GFLRLEDIE
+469 GFLRLEDVE
-478 IQIDETKEN
+478 NQIDQTKEN
-487 WVILESI
+487 WVILEAT

-511 IDPDLEEDEEPV
+511 IDPDLEEDQEPV

-535 TAFDY
+535 AAFDY

-574 KNKHGVLPNRFAV
+574 KNKYGVLPNRFAV

-595 IVLRLASSEDIFT
+595 VILRLASSEDIFT

-619 ENKFRYS
+619 ENKFSYS
-626 KGLLS
+626 KSLLS

-640 IKYQDN
+640 IKYQEN

>member
-1 MKYLVSLCMVSIFFV
+1 MVCIFFV
-16 SSLSNAQK
+16 SSVATAQK
-24 EYETHTVQKNQT
+24 EYETHRVQKNQS
-36 LSQIATLYGVS
+36 LSQIAILYGVS

-61 LTVGT
+61 LSAGT
-66 LLVIPSV
+66 LLIIPTAS
-73 RKSVVTQNPP
+73 KLIDAQNPP

-94 TLFSISKKYNI
+94 TLISISKKYNV

-124 GERLQIPLHLKIVD
+124 GERLQIPMHLKIVD
-138 APVAIDND
+138 SGVVIYND
-146 SITSGITTIDSSK
+146 SIASGTITLGISN
-159 LSKHTVKAKET
+159 LSKHIVKAKET

-180 TVYELEQM
+180 TVSELEQM
-188 NPQLGDGLA
+188 NPELGEGLSQNA
-197 QYAVINVPST
+197 IINVPSK
-207 AILQTAIAEKGYTFY
+207 AILQTAIAEKGYRFY
-222 QVQPKEGFYRLKV
+222 EVQPKEGFYRLKV

-252 DGLQDGMIL
+252 DGLQEGMIL
-261 KIPTNATTS
+261 KIPSDTATAI
-270 LTGQIN
+270 TGQIN
-276 IRDLQQTIIDT
+276 KRDLQQTIIDT

-302 IISDSLTLK
+302 IVSDSLSVK

-354 STAIVSDIINNNA
+354 NTAIVSDIINSNT
-367 FDTFDAVIGP
+367 FDNFDAVIGP
-377 LGQKNIESAAAMLQ
+377 LGQKNIEKAAAMLQ
-391 DTNVPIFSPLSN
+391 DTNVPLFSPLSN

-417 SNAMLEDGMLEYIVS
+417 SNVMLEDGMLQYIVS

-440 VITDSAK
+440 VITDSTKTA
-447 KIQLAKIIAAIPDAK
+447 QLAKIMLAIPDARV
-462 IVSLREE
+462 VSLREE
-469 GFLRLEDIE
+469 GFLRLEDVE
-478 IQIDETKEN
+478 NQIDETKEN
-487 WVILESI
+487 WVILEAT

-535 TAFDY
+535 AAFDY

-554 FPSVNKSYN
+554 FPSVNKNYN

-574 KNKHGVLPNRFAV
+574 KNKYGVLPNRFAV

-595 IVLRLASSEDIFT
+595 VILRLASSEDIFA
-608 ASKQEFETQYI
+608 ASDQEFETQYI

-626 KGLLS
+626 KSLLS

-640 IKYQDN
+640 IKYQEN

>member
-1 MKYLVSLCMVSIFFV
+1 MVCIFFV
-16 SSLSNAQK
+16 SSMATAQK
-24 EYETHTVQKNQT
+24 EYETHRVQKNQS

-61 LTVGT
+61 LSAGT
-66 LLVIPSV
+66 LLIIPTQS
-73 RKSVVTQNPP
+73 KSIDAQNPP

-94 TLFSISKKYNI
+94 TLITISKKYNV

-124 GERLQIPLHLKIVD
+124 GERLQIPMHLKIVD
-138 APVAIDND
+138 SGVVPYND
-146 SITSGITTIDSSK
+146 SKVSGAITLDTSS
-159 LSKHTVKAKET
+159 LSKHIVKAKET

-180 TVYELEQM
+180 TVSELEQM
-188 NPQLGDGLA
+188 NPELGEGLSQNA
-197 QYAVINVPST
+197 IINVPSK
-207 AILQTAIAEKGYTFY
+207 AILKTAIAEKGYRFY
-222 QVQPKEGFYRLKV
+222 EVQPKEGFYRLKV
-235 KTNLTKEQI
+235 KINLTKEQI
-244 IALNPYAK
+244 VALNPYAK
-252 DGLQDGMIL
+252 DGLQEGMIL
-261 KIPTNATTS
+261 KIPSDTATAI
-270 LTGQIN
+270 TGQVN
-276 IRDLQQTIIDT
+276 KRDLQQTIIDT

-302 IISDSLTLK
+302 IISDSLSVK
-311 QQEIKRNRLMSLSL
+311 QQQIKKNRLMSLSL

-354 STAIVSDIINNNA
+354 NTAIVSDIINSNT
-367 FDTFDAVIGP
+367 FDNFDAVIGP
-377 LGQKNIESAAAMLQ
+377 LGQKNIEKAAAMLQ
-391 DTNVPIFSPLSN
+391 DTTVPIFSPLSN

-417 SNAMLEDGMLEYIVS
+417 SDAMLEDGMLQYIVS

-440 VITDSAK
+440 VITDSTKTA
-447 KIQLAKIIAAIPDAK
+447 QLAKIMLAIPDAR

-469 GFLRLEDIE
+469 GFLRLEDVE
-478 IQIDETKEN
+478 NQIDQTKEN
-487 WVILESI
+487 WVILEAT

-511 IDPDLEEDEEPV
+511 IDPDLEEDQEPV

-535 TAFDY
+535 AAFDY

-574 KNKHGVLPNRFAV
+574 KNKYGVLPNRFAV

-595 IVLRLASSEDIFT
+595 VILRLASSEDIFT

-619 ENKFRYS
+619 ENKFSYS
-626 KGLLS
+626 KSLLS

-640 IKYQDN
+640 IKYQEN

>member
-1 MKYLVSLCMVSIFFV
+1 MVCIFFV
-16 SSLSNAQK
+16 SSMATAQK
-24 EYETHTVQKNQT
+24 EYETHRVQKNQS

-61 LTVGT
+61 LSAGT
-66 LLVIPSV
+66 LLIIPTAS
-73 RKSVVTQNPP
+73 KLIDAQNPP

-94 TLFSISKKYNI
+94 TLITISKKYNV

-124 GERLQIPLHLKIVD
+124 GERLQIPMHLKIVD
-138 APVAIDND
+138 SGVVPYND
-146 SITSGITTIDSSK
+146 SKVSGAITLDTSS
-159 LSKHTVKAKET
+159 LSKHIVKAKET

-180 TVYELEQM
+180 TVSELEQM
-188 NPQLGDGLA
+188 NPELGEGLSQNA
-197 QYAVINVPST
+197 IINVPSK
-207 AILQTAIAEKGYTFY
+207 AILKTAIAEKGYRFY
-222 QVQPKEGFYRLKV
+222 EVQPKEGFYRLKV
-235 KTNLTKEQI
+235 KINLTKEQI
-244 IALNPYAK
+244 VALNPYAK
-252 DGLQDGMIL
+252 DGLQEGMIL
-261 KIPTNATTS
+261 KIPSDTATAI
-270 LTGQIN
+270 TGQIN
-276 IRDLQQTIIDT
+276 KRDLQQTIIDT

-302 IISDSLTLK
+302 IISDSLSVK
-311 QQEIKRNRLMSLSL
+311 QQQIKKNRLMSLSL

-354 STAIVSDIINNNA
+354 NTAIVSDIINNNT
-367 FDTFDAVIGP
+367 FDTFDAVLGP
-377 LGQKNIESAAAMLQ
+377 LGQKNIEKAAAMLQ
-391 DTNVPIFSPLSN
+391 DTTVPIFSPLSN

-417 SNAMLEDGMLEYIVS
+417 SDAMLEDGMLEYIVS
-432 GMSDKNVI
+432 GMSDKNLI
-440 VITDSAK
+440 VIADSTKTA
-447 KIQLAKIIAAIPDAK
+447 QLAKIMLAIPDAR

-469 GFLRLEDIE
+469 GFLRLEDVE
-478 IQIDETKEN
+478 NQIDQTKEN
-487 WVILESI
+487 WVILEAT

-511 IDPDLEEDEEPV
+511 IDPDLEEDQEPV

-535 TAFDY
+535 AAFDY

-574 KNKHGVLPNRFAV
+574 KNKYGVLPNRFAV

-595 IVLRLASSEDIFT
+595 VILRLASSEDIFT

-619 ENKFRYS
+619 ENKFSYS
-626 KGLLS
+626 KSLLS

-640 IKYQDN
+640 IKYQEN

>member
-1 MKYLVSLCMVSIFFV
+1 MKYLVSLCIVCIFFV
-16 SSLSNAQK
+16 SSLATAQK

-36 LSQIATLYGVS
+36 LPQIAILYGVS
-47 QAAIKKRNP
+47 QAAIKQRNP

-61 LTVGT
+61 LIVGT
-66 LLVIPSV
+66 LLVIPTVS
-73 RKSVVTQNPP
+73 KSIDTQNPP

-94 TLFSISKKYNI
+94 TLFSISKKYNV

-146 SITSGITTIDSSK
+146 SISSGATTIDSSE

-197 QYAVINVPST
+197 QYAVINVPPK

-244 IALNPYAK
+244 VALNPYAK

-261 KIPTNATTS
+261 KIPTNASTS

-354 STAIVSDIINNNA
+354 NTTTVSDIIKDNT
-367 FDTFDAVIGP
+367 FDTFDAVVGP
-377 LGQKNIESAAAMLQ
+377 LGQ
-391 DTNVPIFSPLSN
+391 
-403 KQIKVSKNVFQSLP
+403 
-417 SNAMLEDGMLEYIVS
+417 
-432 GMSDKNVI
+432 
-440 VITDSAK
+440 
-447 KIQLAKIIAAIPDAK
+447 
-462 IVSLREE
+462 
-469 GFLRLEDIE
+469 
-478 IQIDETKEN
+478 
-487 WVILESI
+487 
-494 DPILISNVVG
+494 
-504 VLNGLPV
+504 
-511 IDPDLEEDEEPV
+511 
-523 DYEIRLFSLDKN
+523 
-535 TAFDY
+535 
-540 HDVSNVHLAELNFT
+540 
-554 FPSVNKSYN
+554 
-563 YKDKNAFLISY
+563 
-574 KNKHGVLPNRFAV
+574 
-587 RGFDLTYD
+587 
-595 IVLRLASSEDIFT
+595 
-608 ASKQEFETQYI
+608 
-619 ENKFRYS
+619 
-626 KGLLS
+626 
-631 GYQNNAFYI
+631 
-640 IKYQDN
+640 
-646 LQFQVLE
+646 

>member
-1 MKYLVSLCMVSIFFV
+1 MVCIFFV
-16 SSLSNAQK
+16 SSMATAQK
-24 EYETHTVQKNQT
+24 EYETHRVQKNQS

-61 LTVGT
+61 LSAGT
-66 LLVIPSV
+66 LLIIPTQS
-73 RKSVVTQNPP
+73 KSIDAQNPP

-94 TLFSISKKYNI
+94 TLITISKKYNV

-124 GERLQIPLHLKIVD
+124 GERLQIPMHLKIVD
-138 APVAIDND
+138 SGVVPYND
-146 SITSGITTIDSSK
+146 SKVSGAITLDTSS
-159 LSKHTVKAKET
+159 LSKHIVKAKET

-180 TVYELEQM
+180 TVSELEQM
-188 NPQLGDGLA
+188 NPELGEGLSQNA
-197 QYAVINVPST
+197 IINVPSK
-207 AILQTAIAEKGYTFY
+207 AILKTAIAEKGYRFY
-222 QVQPKEGFYRLKV
+222 EVQPKEGFYRLKV

-244 IALNPYAK
+244 VALNPYAK
-252 DGLQDGMIL
+252 DGLQEGMIL
-261 KIPTNATTS
+261 KIPSDTATAI
-270 LTGQIN
+270 TGQIN
-276 IRDLQQTIIDT
+276 KRDLQQTIIDT

-302 IISDSLTLK
+302 IISDSLSVK
-311 QQEIKRNRLMSLSL
+311 QQQIKKNRLMSLSL

-354 STAIVSDIINNNA
+354 NTAIVSDIINSNT

-377 LGQKNIESAAAMLQ
+377 LGQKNIEKAAAMLK
-391 DTNVPIFSPLSN
+391 DTTVPIFSPLSN

-417 SNAMLEDGMLEYIVS
+417 SDVMLEDGMLQYIVS

-440 VITDSAK
+440 VITDSTKTA
-447 KIQLAKIIAAIPDAK
+447 QLAKIMLAIPDAR

-469 GFLRLEDIE
+469 GFLRLEDVE
-478 IQIDETKEN
+478 NQIDQTKEN
-487 WVILESI
+487 WVILEAT

-511 IDPDLEEDEEPV
+511 IDPDLEEDQEPV

-535 TAFDY
+535 AAFEY

-574 KNKHGVLPNRFAV
+574 KNKYGVLPNRFAV

-595 IVLRLASSEDIFT
+595 VILRLASSEDIFT

-619 ENKFRYS
+619 ENKFSYS
-626 KGLLS
+626 KSLLS

-640 IKYQDN
+640 IKYQEN

>member
-1 MKYLVSLCMVSIFFV
+1 MVCIFFV
-16 SSLSNAQK
+16 SSVATAQK
-24 EYETHTVQKNQT
+24 EYETHRVQKNQS
-36 LSQIATLYGVS
+36 LSQIAILYGVS

-61 LTVGT
+61 LSAGT
-66 LLVIPSV
+66 LLIIPTAS
-73 RKSVVTQNPP
+73 KLIDAQNPP

-94 TLFSISKKYNI
+94 TLISISKKYSV

-124 GERLQIPLHLKIVD
+124 GERLQIPTHLKIVD
-138 APVAIDND
+138 SGVVIYND
-146 SITSGITTIDSSK
+146 SIASGAITLDTSNV
-159 LSKHTVKAKET
+159 SKHIVKAKET

-180 TVYELEQM
+180 TVSELEQM
-188 NPQLGDGLA
+188 NPELGEGLSQNA
-197 QYAVINVPST
+197 IINVPSK
-207 AILQTAIAEKGYTFY
+207 AILQTAIAEKGYRFY

-235 KTNLTKEQI
+235 KTNLTKEKI

-252 DGLQDGMIL
+252 DGLQEGMIL
-261 KIPTNATTS
+261 KIPSDTATAI
-270 LTGQIN
+270 TGQIN
-276 IRDLQQTIIDT
+276 KRDLQQTIIDT

-302 IISDSLTLK
+302 IVSDSLSVK

-354 STAIVSDIINNNA
+354 NTAIVSDIINSNT
-367 FDTFDAVIGP
+367 FDNFDAVIGP
-377 LGQKNIESAAAMLQ
+377 LGQKNIEKAAAMLQ
-391 DTNVPIFSPLSN
+391 DTNVPLFSPLSN

-417 SNAMLEDGMLEYIVS
+417 SNAMLEDGMLRYIVS

-440 VITDSAK
+440 VITDSTKTA
-447 KIQLAKIIAAIPDAK
+447 QLAKIMLAIPDARV
-462 IVSLREE
+462 VSLREE
-469 GFLRLEDIE
+469 GFLRLEDVE
-478 IQIDETKEN
+478 NQIDETKEN
-487 WVILESI
+487 WVILEAT

-511 IDPDLEEDEEPV
+511 IDPDLEEEEEEEPV

-535 TAFDY
+535 AAFDY

-554 FPSVNKSYN
+554 FPSVNKNYN

-574 KNKHGVLPNRFAV
+574 KNKYGVLPNRFAV

-595 IVLRLASSEDIFT
+595 VILRLASSEDIFA
-608 ASKQEFETQYI
+608 ASDQEFETQYI

-626 KGLLS
+626 KSLLS

-640 IKYQDN
+640 IKYQEN

>member
-1 MKYLVSLCMVSIFFV
+1 MVCIFFV
-16 SSLSNAQK
+16 SSMATAQK
-24 EYETHTVQKNQT
+24 EYETHRVQKNQS

-61 LTVGT
+61 LSAGT
-66 LLVIPSV
+66 LLIIPTAS
-73 RKSVVTQNPP
+73 KLIDAQNPP

-94 TLFSISKKYNI
+94 TLITISKKYNV

-124 GERLQIPLHLKIVD
+124 GERLQIPMHLKIVD
-138 APVAIDND
+138 SGVVPYND
-146 SITSGITTIDSSK
+146 SKVSGTITLDTSS
-159 LSKHTVKAKET
+159 LSKHIVKAKET

-180 TVYELEQM
+180 TVSELEQM
-188 NPQLGDGLA
+188 NPELGEGLSQNA
-197 QYAVINVPST
+197 IINVPSK
-207 AILQTAIAEKGYTFY
+207 AILKTAIAEKGYRFY
-222 QVQPKEGFYRLKV
+222 EVQPKEGFYRLKV

-244 IALNPYAK
+244 VALNPYAK
-252 DGLQDGMIL
+252 DGLQEGMIL
-261 KIPTNATTS
+261 KIPSDTATAI
-270 LTGQIN
+270 TGQIN
-276 IRDLQQTIIDT
+276 KRDLQQTIIDT

-302 IISDSLTLK
+302 IISDSLSVK
-311 QQEIKRNRLMSLSL
+311 QQQIKKNRLMSLSL

-354 STAIVSDIINNNA
+354 NTAIVSDIINSNT
-367 FDTFDAVIGP
+367 FDNFDAVIGP
-377 LGQKNIESAAAMLQ
+377 LGQKNIEKAAAMLQ
-391 DTNVPIFSPLSN
+391 DTTVPIFSPLSN

-417 SNAMLEDGMLEYIVS
+417 SDVMLEDGMLQYIVS

-440 VITDSAK
+440 VITDSTKTA
-447 KIQLAKIIAAIPDAK
+447 QLAKIMLAIPDAR

-469 GFLRLEDIE
+469 GFLRLEDVE
-478 IQIDETKEN
+478 NQIDQTKEN
-487 WVILESI
+487 WVILEAT

-511 IDPDLEEDEEPV
+511 IDPDLEEDQEPV

-535 TAFDY
+535 AAFDY

-574 KNKHGVLPNRFAV
+574 KNKYGVLPNRFAV

-595 IVLRLASSEDIFT
+595 VILRLASSEDIFT

-619 ENKFRYS
+619 ENKFSYS
-626 KGLLS
+626 KSLLS

-640 IKYQDN
+640 IKYQEN

>member
-1 MKYLVSLCMVSIFFV
+1 MAT
-16 SSLSNAQK
+16 AQK
-24 EYETHTVQKNQT
+24 EYETHRVQKNQS

-61 LTVGT
+61 LSAGT
-66 LLVIPSV
+66 LLIIPTQS
-73 RKSVVTQNPP
+73 KSIDAQNPP

-94 TLFSISKKYNI
+94 TLITISKKYNV

-124 GERLQIPLHLKIVD
+124 GERLQIPMHLKIVD
-138 APVAIDND
+138 SGVVPYND
-146 SITSGITTIDSSK
+146 SKVSGAITLDTSS
-159 LSKHTVKAKET
+159 LSKHIVKAKET

-180 TVYELEQM
+180 TVSELEQM
-188 NPQLGDGLA
+188 NPELGEGLSQNA
-197 QYAVINVPST
+197 IINVPSK
-207 AILQTAIAEKGYTFY
+207 AILKTAIAEKGYRFY
-222 QVQPKEGFYRLKV
+222 EVQPKEGFYRLKV
-235 KTNLTKEQI
+235 KINLTKEQI
-244 IALNPYAK
+244 VALNPYAK
-252 DGLQDGMIL
+252 DGLQEGMIL
-261 KIPTNATTS
+261 KIPSDTATAI
-270 LTGQIN
+270 TGQVN
-276 IRDLQQTIIDT
+276 KRDLQQTIIDT

-302 IISDSLTLK
+302 IISDSLSVK
-311 QQEIKRNRLMSLSL
+311 QQQIKKNRLMSLSL

-354 STAIVSDIINNNA
+354 NTAIVSDIINSN
-367 FDTFDAVIGP
+367 TFDNFDVVIGP
-377 LGQKNIESAAAMLQ
+377 LGQKNIEKAAAMLQ
-391 DTNVPIFSPLSN
+391 DTTVPIFSPLSN

-417 SNAMLEDGMLEYIVS
+417 SDVMLEDGMLQYIVS

-440 VITDSAK
+440 VITDSTKTA
-447 KIQLAKIIAAIPDAK
+447 QLAKIMLAIPDAR

-469 GFLRLEDIE
+469 GFLRLEDVE
-478 IQIDETKEN
+478 NQIDQTKEN
-487 WVILESI
+487 WVILEAT

-511 IDPDLEEDEEPV
+511 IDPDLEEDQEPV

-535 TAFDY
+535 AAFDY

-574 KNKHGVLPNRFAV
+574 KNKYGVLPNRFAV

-595 IVLRLASSEDIFT
+595 VILRLASSEDIFT

-619 ENKFRYS
+619 ENKFSYS
-626 KGLLS
+626 KSLLS

-640 IKYQDN
+640 IKYQEN

>member
-1 MKYLVSLCMVSIFFV
+1 MVCIFFV
-16 SSLSNAQK
+16 SSMATAQK
-24 EYETHTVQKNQT
+24 EYETHRVQKNQS

-61 LTVGT
+61 LSAGT
-66 LLVIPSV
+66 LLIIPTAS
-73 RKSVVTQNPP
+73 KLIDAQNPP

-94 TLFSISKKYNI
+94 TLITISKKYNV

-124 GERLQIPLHLKIVD
+124 GERLQIPMHLKIVD
-138 APVAIDND
+138 SGVVPYND
-146 SITSGITTIDSSK
+146 SKVSGAITLDTSS
-159 LSKHTVKAKET
+159 LSKHIVKAKET

-180 TVYELEQM
+180 TVSELEQM
-188 NPQLGDGLA
+188 NPELGEGLSQNA
-197 QYAVINVPST
+197 IINVPSK
-207 AILQTAIAEKGYTFY
+207 AILKTAIAEKGYRFY
-222 QVQPKEGFYRLKV
+222 EVQPKEGFYRLKV
-235 KTNLTKEQI
+235 KINLTKEQI
-244 IALNPYAK
+244 VALNPYAK
-252 DGLQDGMIL
+252 DGLQEGMIL
-261 KIPTNATTS
+261 KIPSDTATAI
-270 LTGQIN
+270 TGQVN
-276 IRDLQQTIIDT
+276 KRDLQQTIIDT

-302 IISDSLTLK
+302 IISDSLSVK
-311 QQEIKRNRLMSLSL
+311 QQQIKKNRLMSLSL

-354 STAIVSDIINNNA
+354 NTAIVSDIINSNT
-367 FDTFDAVIGP
+367 FDNFDAVIGP
-377 LGQKNIESAAAMLQ
+377 LGQKNIEKAAAMLQ
-391 DTNVPIFSPLSN
+391 DTTVPIFSPLSN

-417 SNAMLEDGMLEYIVS
+417 SDVMLEDGMLQYIVS

-440 VITDSAK
+440 VITDSTKTA
-447 KIQLAKIIAAIPDAK
+447 QLAKIMLAIPDAR

-469 GFLRLEDIE
+469 GFLRLEDVE
-478 IQIDETKEN
+478 NQIDQTKEN
-487 WVILESI
+487 WVILEAT

-511 IDPDLEEDEEPV
+511 IDPDLEEDQEPV

-535 TAFDY
+535 AAFDY

-574 KNKHGVLPNRFAV
+574 KNKYGVLPNRFAV

-595 IVLRLASSEDIFT
+595 VILRLASSEDIFT
-608 ASKQEFETQYI
+608 ASEQEFETQYI
-619 ENKFRYS
+619 ENKFSYS
-626 KGLLS
+626 KSLLS

-640 IKYQDN
+640 IKYQEN

>member
-1 MKYLVSLCMVSIFFV
+1 MVCIFFV
-16 SSLSNAQK
+16 SSMATAQK
-24 EYETHTVQKNQT
+24 EYETHRVQKNQS

-61 LTVGT
+61 LSAGT
-66 LLVIPSV
+66 LLIIPTAS
-73 RKSVVTQNPP
+73 KLIDAQNPP

-94 TLFSISKKYNI
+94 TLITISKKYNV

-124 GERLQIPLHLKIVD
+124 GERLQIPMHLKIVD
-138 APVAIDND
+138 SGVVPYND
-146 SITSGITTIDSSK
+146 SKVSGTITLDTSS
-159 LSKHTVKAKET
+159 LSKHIVKAKET

-180 TVYELEQM
+180 TVSELEQM
-188 NPQLGDGLA
+188 NPELGEGLSQNA
-197 QYAVINVPST
+197 IINVPSK
-207 AILQTAIAEKGYTFY
+207 AILKTAIAEKGYRFY
-222 QVQPKEGFYRLKV
+222 EVQPKEGFYRLKV
-235 KTNLTKEQI
+235 KINLTKEQI
-244 IALNPYAK
+244 VALNPYAK
-252 DGLQDGMIL
+252 DGLQEGMIL
-261 KIPTNATTS
+261 KIPSDTATAI
-270 LTGQIN
+270 TGQIN
-276 IRDLQQTIIDT
+276 KRDLQQTIIDT

-302 IISDSLTLK
+302 IVSDSLSVK

-354 STAIVSDIINNNA
+354 NTAIVSDIINSNT
-367 FDTFDAVIGP
+367 FDNFDAVIGP
-377 LGQKNIESAAAMLQ
+377 LGQKNIEKAAAMLQ
-391 DTNVPIFSPLSN
+391 DTTVPIFSPLSN

-417 SNAMLEDGMLEYIVS
+417 SDVMLEDGMLQYIVS

-440 VITDSAK
+440 VITDSTKTA
-447 KIQLAKIIAAIPDAK
+447 QLAKIMLAIPDAR

-469 GFLRLEDIE
+469 GFLRLEDVE
-478 IQIDETKEN
+478 NQIDQTKEN
-487 WVILESI
+487 WVILEAT

-511 IDPDLEEDEEPV
+511 IDPDLEEDQEPV

-535 TAFDY
+535 AAFDY

-574 KNKHGVLPNRFAV
+574 KNKYGVLPNRFAV

-595 IVLRLASSEDIFT
+595 VILRLASSEDIFT

-619 ENKFRYS
+619 ENKFSYS
-626 KGLLS
+626 KSLLS

-640 IKYQDN
+640 IKYQEN

>member
-1 MKYLVSLCMVSIFFV
+1 MVCIFFV
-16 SSLSNAQK
+16 SSMAIAQK
-24 EYETHTVQKNQT
+24 EYESHRVLKNQS

-61 LTVGT
+61 LSAGT
-66 LLVIPSV
+66 LLIIPTQS
-73 RKSVVTQNPP
+73 KSIVSQNPP

-94 TLFSISKKYNI
+94 TLITISKKYNV

-124 GERLQIPLHLKIVD
+124 GERLQIPMHLKIVD
-138 APVAIDND
+138 SGVVPYND
-146 SITSGITTIDSSK
+146 SKVSGAITLDTSS
-159 LSKHTVKAKET
+159 LSKHIVKAKET

-180 TVYELEQM
+180 TVSELEQM
-188 NPQLGDGLA
+188 NPELGEGLSQNA
-197 QYAVINVPST
+197 IINVPSKAILKT
-207 AILQTAIAEKGYTFY
+207 AIVEKGYRFY
-222 QVQPKEGFYRLKV
+222 EVQPKEGFYRLKV

-244 IALNPYAK
+244 VALNPYAK
-252 DGLQDGMIL
+252 DGLQEGMIL
-261 KIPTNATTS
+261 KIPSDTATAI
-270 LTGQIN
+270 TGQIN
-276 IRDLQQTIIDT
+276 KRDLQQTIIDT

-302 IISDSLTLK
+302 IISDSLSVK
-311 QQEIKRNRLMSLSL
+311 QQQIKKNRLMSLSL

-354 STAIVSDIINNNA
+354 NTAIVSDIINSNT
-367 FDTFDAVIGP
+367 FDNFDAVIGP
-377 LGQKNIESAAAMLQ
+377 LGQKNIEKAAAMLQ
-391 DTNVPIFSPLSN
+391 DTTVPIFSPLSN

-417 SNAMLEDGMLEYIVS
+417 SDVMLEDGMLQYIVS
-432 GMSDKNVI
+432 GMSDKNLI
-440 VITDSAK
+440 VITDSTKTA
-447 KIQLAKIIAAIPDAK
+447 QLAKIMLAIPDAR

-469 GFLRLEDIE
+469 GFLRLEDVE
-478 IQIDETKEN
+478 NQIDQTKEN
-487 WVILESI
+487 WVILEAT

-511 IDPDLEEDEEPV
+511 IDPDLEEDQEPV

-535 TAFDY
+535 AAFDY

-574 KNKHGVLPNRFAV
+574 KNKYGVLPNRFAV

-595 IVLRLASSEDIFT
+595 VILRLASSEDIFT

-619 ENKFRYS
+619 ENKFSYS
-626 KGLLS
+626 KSLLS

-640 IKYQDN
+640 IKYQEN